1 MQSISNSASKIVFI
15 LMAVAA
21 AVGMFIGKIDPKDF
35 LTLVSMAFTFYFANK
50 GDNSQPFGG
59 K

>member
-1 MQSISNSASKIVFI
+1 MQIYQSASKIVFI
-15 LMAVAA
+15 LMAIATIA
-21 AVGMFIGKIDPKDF
+21 GMLLGKIDPKDF

-50 GDNSQPFGG
+50 GDNSQPFAG

>member
-1 MQSISNSASKIVFI
+1 MQIYQSASKIVFI
-15 LMAVAA
+15 LMALATIA
-21 AVGMFIGKIDPKDF
+21 GMLLGKIDPKDF

-50 GDNSQPFGG
+50 GDNSQPFAG

>member
-1 MQSISNSASKIVFI
+1 MQIYQSASKIVFI
-15 LMAVAA
+15 LMAIATIT
-21 AVGMFIGKIDPKDF
+21 GMLLGKIDPKDF

-50 GDNSQPFGG
+50 GDNSQPFAG